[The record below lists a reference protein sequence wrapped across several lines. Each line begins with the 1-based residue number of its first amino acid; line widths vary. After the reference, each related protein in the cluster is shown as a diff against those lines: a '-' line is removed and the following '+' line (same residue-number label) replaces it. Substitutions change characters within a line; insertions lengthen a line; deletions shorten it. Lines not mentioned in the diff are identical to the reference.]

1 MNKKIPAIIYLRS
14 QSTKAISAQRR
25 ELQQYADS
33 NGFRIVGSYA
43 DGCEPGDE
51 EGQPNLAKLVD
62 DSKHGNWK
70 VVLCFDLARLG
81 RNQSVE
87 QTILLQKLNDA
98 GVKLHTIAEGEVR
111 CESLSQRLLDV
122 MRSEFLWEQSKLHGE
137 RVRIGKRMA
146 RERKESNL

>member
-1 MNKKIPAIIYLRS
+1 MSEENLAVTYLRAKDN
-14 QSTKAISAQRR
+14 KAIGNQRQKLNEYAER
-25 ELQQYADS
+25 E
-33 NGFRIVGSYA
+33 GFRIAGSYV

-51 EGQPNLAKLVD
+51 EEQPNLAKLVD

-70 VVLCFDLARLG
+70 VLLCLDLARLG

-111 CESLSQRLLDV
+111 CESLSQRLIDL
-122 MRSEFLWEQSKLHGE
+122 MRGEFLLEQSKLHGE
-137 RVRIGKRMA
+137 LVRIGKRMA